1 MKYISYTLI
10 FLIAILVLWIDLP
23 RTIPIKFA
31 AFGQNIDVEIQPL
44 VINIQGTSFRY
55 FKEFKTQLGL
65 DLKGGSHLVFEA
77 DTSAIKQSDLED
89 ALNAS
94 RDVIERRVNM
104 FGVSEPVVRTIK
116 AGDIYR
122 ISVDLPGVYD
132 VAQASALI
140 GQTAQLQFKTQKS
153 EEDVGEID
161 LDPDSTKSAQLAL
174 FNLTEIT
181 NLTGKDVKKATVRFD
196 SQNGQL
202 EVALEFTKEGRK
214 MFAEITKNNIQKQVG
229 IFLDDVLISAPT
241 VQQEIRDGNAVI
253 SGSFTTD
260 DVKQLAVAINSGALP
275 LSINLVEQR
284 SVGPSLGAI
293 EVQRS
298 VTAGAVG
305 LGMVMIFM
313 VAYYGRL
320 GMIANLALLIYGLI
334 TFAIFRAVPIVLTLP
349 GVAGFVLSIG
359 MAVDSNILIFE
370 RIIEEQRKGKSFDAT
385 IRLGFGRAIDAIKDA
400 NVTTLLVAFILFNP
414 LNWEFLPQF
423 GLVRGFALTLAVG
436 VATSLFTGIVI
447 TRRLIQFFYKK

>member
-1 MKYISYTLI
+1 MKYITYI
-10 FLIAILVLWIDLP
+10 FIILSAILILWIDLP
-23 RTIPIKFA
+23 SSISIKFA
-31 AFGQNIDVEIQPL
+31 SFGQNVDIEIKPL
-44 VINIQGTSFRY
+44 VINIQSSNFRY

-77 DTSAIKQSDLED
+77 DTSKTSKEDFED
-89 ALNAS
+89 ALNSA
-94 RDVIERRVNM
+94 RDVIERRVNL
-104 FGVSEPVVRTIK
+104 FGVSEPVVRTVK
-116 AGDIYR
+116 SGNIYR
-122 ISVDLPGVYD
+122 ILVDLPGVYD
-132 VAQASALI
+132 IAQASALI
-140 GQTAQLQFKTQKS
+140 GQTAQLHFKIQQNKD
-153 EEDVGEID
+153 EESDAESTASAEI
-161 LDPDSTKSAQLAL
+161 AL
-174 FNLTEIT
+174 FNLKQETG
-181 NLTGKDVKKATVRFD
+181 LTGKDVKKAMVRFD
-196 SQNGQL
+196 QQTGQPQ
-202 EVALEFTKEGRK
+202 VALEFSKKGGE

-229 IFLDDVLISAPT
+229 IFLDDILISAPT

-253 SGSFTTD
+253 SGSFTTED
-260 DVKQLAVAINSGALP
+260 AKQLAVAINSGALP
-275 LSINLVEQR
+275 LPMNLVEQR
-284 SVGPSLGAI
+284 SIGPSLGAI

-298 VTAGAVG
+298 VTAGFVG

-313 VAYYGRL
+313 VTYYGRL
-320 GMIANLALLIYGLI
+320 GIIANGALLIYGLI

-349 GVAGFVLSIG
+349 GLAGFILSIG

-370 RIIEEQRKGKSFDAT
+370 RIKEEQRKGKPFDSA

-447 TRRLIQFFYKK
+447 TRRMIQIFYKK

>member
-10 FLIAILVLWIDLP
+10 LLTAILVLWIDLP

-31 AFGQNIDVEIQPL
+31 VFGQSIDTEIQPL
-44 VINIQGTSFRY
+44 VINIQGERFRY

-77 DTSAIKQSDLED
+77 DTSGTKQSDLED
-89 ALNAS
+89 VLNAS

-116 AGDIYR
+116 SGDIYR

-140 GQTAQLQFKTQKS
+140 GQTAQLQFKTQQS
-153 EEDVGEID
+153 EEVVEGKD
-161 LDPDSTKSAQLAL
+161 
-174 FNLTEIT
+174 TEIT
-181 NLTGKDVKKATVRFD
+181 KLTGKDVKKATVTFD
-196 SQNGQL
+196 PQTGQPQ
-202 EVALEFTKEGRK
+202 VALEFTKEGGK

-260 DVKQLAVAINSGALP
+260 DAKQLAVAINSGALP

-298 VTAGAVG
+298 VTAGVVG

-320 GMIANLALLIYGLI
+320 GMIANVALMIYGLI
-334 TFAIFRAVPIVLTLP
+334 TFAIFRAVPIILTLP
-349 GVAGFVLSIG
+349 GVAGFILSIG

-370 RIIEEQRKGKSFDAT
+370 RMKEEKRKGKSFDAA

-423 GLVRGFALTLAVG
+423 GLVRGFALTLAIG

-447 TRRLIQFFYKK
+447 TRRLIQIFYKK